1 MLTFPNNEKIDTFS
15 ISTIIESFEDISN
28 YSLPDDIL
36 LKRAKILD
44 ICNPS
49 SRRSCCF
56 TKSYGKYVEGTGSVF
71 SPLSQGEIDEIYTQ
85 LSQLTD
91 ENDYVQTARRLKLR
105 FFTPKEVSR
114 LMCFPEN
121 YLFPQ
126 NVTKNQKYKLF
137 GNSINVKVCT
147 ELIKLLVNK

>member
-1 MLTFPNNEKIDTFS
+1 MLTFPNNEQTATFC
-15 ISTIIESFEDISN
+15 ISNIIESAEDIST
-28 YSLPDDIL
+28 YFLPDAIL

-44 ICNPS
+44 ICNPL

-71 SPLSQGEIDEIYTQ
+71 SPLAKEEIDTIYGE

-91 ENDYVQTARRLKLR
+91 ENDYIQTVRRLKLR

-121 YLFPQ
+121 YFFPD

-137 GNSINVKVCT
+137 GNSINVKVCA
-147 ELIKLLVNK
+147 ELIKLLVDK